1 MFDLQKYSSRLAIRS
16 DIGESITYAELTVET
31 EKFHDA
37 IPYDGLVFIL
47 CENVMG
53 SLLGYISCMTKH
65 IPCVLLDG
73 SKDIELFSILLLSII
88 LSSFGYLKKGLENL
102 LVLLFTN
109 MKIILCC
116 KCGTI
121 GISVKKIKRSTQ
133 IYSYV

>member
-73 SKDIELFSILLLSII
+73 SKDIELIQHLIAIYHPEFIWLSQNR
-88 LSSFGYLKKGLENL
+88 G
-102 LVLLFTN
+102 
-109 MKIILCC
+109 
-116 KCGTI
+116 
-121 GISVKKIKRSTQ
+121 
-133 IYSYV
+133 

>member
-53 SLLGYISCMTKH
+53 SLLG
-65 IPCVLLDG
+65 
-73 SKDIELFSILLLSII
+73 
-88 LSSFGYLKKGLENL
+88 
-102 LVLLFTN
+102 
-109 MKIILCC
+109 
-116 KCGTI
+116 
-121 GISVKKIKRSTQ
+121 
-133 IYSYV
+133 

>member
-53 SLLGYISCMTKH
+53 SLLGYISCHYCPLK
-65 IPCVLLDG
+65 IAN
-73 SKDIELFSILLLSII
+73 
-88 LSSFGYLKKGLENL
+88 SSLK
-102 LVLLFTN
+102 
-109 MKIILCC
+109 
-116 KCGTI
+116 
-121 GISVKKIKRSTQ
+121 
-133 IYSYV
+133 